1 MSFPLYQQ
9 LDAMDCGPS
18 CLRMV
23 AAHHGRQY
31 TLEYLRDL
39 SAIGRG
45 GVSLRG
51 ISEGA
56 ETIGM
61 RTLAASLPFKT
72 LRDDVP
78 LPCIVHWDQ
87 NHFVVVYKV
96 TRSRV
101 YVADPESGLLTY
113 KRRDFLR
120 GWIPHVQDPTDET
133 RGILLL
139 LEPTPTFME
148 HEGRDAAEKRG
159 LSFFYSYLL
168 PHKKL
173 LFQLVIGF
181 LFFSVLE
188 LVFPFLTQA
197 VVDYGIGN
205 QDMQFI
211 YVLLAAQ
218 LMLTFSQGIGDM
230 IRSWIMLHVGSRIS
244 ISLISDFLNK
254 LLKLPIA
261 FFDTRTAGDIMQ
273 RIEDHERINRLL
285 TSGSLDVVS
294 SVFRFFIFG
303 TVLAFYNLPI
313 LGVYLGITVVSAC
326 YLLLFL
332 KRRRVLDTKQFSLDA
347 KEQDKLVEL
356 VTASQ
361 EIKIQGIEKEK
372 RWEWESINARMFKL
386 AIQRHILRQTESGGT
401 LFLSQIRNVLVV
413 FLAARAVISGD
424 MTLGMMLSTQ
434 YMLGQLSSPIRQLT
448 SLIHSG
454 QDAKLSLERMQE
466 VYHQKEDED
475 YTRKKLH
482 HFPESRSLALR
493 DDTFRYPGAGNK
505 DVLKNVHLEIP
516 EGKITAIVG
525 ASGGGKTT
533 LLKLL
538 LNLYLPSSGEI
549 QLGQT
554 PLRAFDSRAWR
565 DRCGVVMQD
574 GFIFSYTIGRN
585 ITCHGENP
593 DRMALHEA
601 VTLANLDEWTSSLP
615 NGLDTKIGNDGQ
627 DISGGQKQR
636 LLIAR
641 AIYRNPEFVFLDE
654 ATSSLDARTEYAIM
668 HNLANFV
675 RGRTV
680 VVIAHRL
687 STVKNADQIV
697 VLDGGEVAES
707 GTHDQLV
714 AARGSY
720 WELVRNQLELAAEKG
735 EVPLDTSKRCP
746 RRNNPENQRR
756 KIASRPRRLRC
767 RPPPPAFPPSPIS
780 LSPRSRPSNT
790 LRRRR
795 PPPWRRFPWLLR
807 PDSLPFPA

>member
-1 MSFPLYQQ
+1 MCSCREIVRGTETTRPRMSFPLYQQ

-18 CLRMV
+18 CLRMI

-39 SAIGRG
+39 CAIGKG

-51 ISEGA
+51 ISEGG

-72 LRDDVP
+72 LRDEVP

-87 NHFVVVYKV
+87 NHFVVVYKI
-96 TRSRV
+96 TRNKV
-101 YVADPESGLLTY
+101 YVADPENGLLTY
-113 KRRDFLR
+113 DHKEFLN
-120 GWIPHVQDPTDET
+120 GWIPHEQNPTDET
-133 RGILLL
+133 PGILLL

-148 HEGRDAAEKRG
+148 HEGRDETEKRG
-159 LSFFYSYLL
+159 LSFFFNYLI

-173 LFQLVIGF
+173 LIQLAIGF
-181 LFFSVLE
+181 FFFSVLE

-211 YVLLAAQ
+211 YVLLGAQ
-218 LMLTFSQGIGDM
+218 LMLTLSQGVGDM
-230 IRSWIMLHVGSRIS
+230 IRSWLMLHVGSRIS

-254 LLKLPIA
+254 LLKLPIS
-261 FFDTRTAGDIMQ
+261 FFDTRTVGDIMQ
-273 RIEDHERINRLL
+273 RIEDHERVNSLL

-294 SVFRFFIFG
+294 SIFRFFIFG
-303 TVLAFYNLPI
+303 TVLAFYNLTI
-313 LGVYLGITVVSAC
+313 LGVYLGFTLISAA

-332 KRRRVLDTKQFSLDA
+332 KRRRLLDTKRFALDA

-356 VTASQ
+356 VNASQ

-372 RWEWESINARMFKL
+372 RWEWEGINARMFKL
-386 AIQRHILRQTESGGT
+386 AIQRLILRQTQSGGT
-401 LFLSQIRNVLVV
+401 LILSQIRNVLVV

-434 YMLGQLSSPIRQLT
+434 YMLGQLSSPIRRLT

-475 YTRKKLH
+475 YTQKKLH
-482 HFPESRSLALR
+482 HFPESRSLTLR
-493 DDTFRYPGAGNK
+493 DVTFRYPGAGNK
-505 DVLKNVHLEIP
+505 DVLKTINLEVP
-516 EGKITAIVG
+516 DGKVTAIVG

-538 LNLYLPSSGEI
+538 LNLYQPSSGDIRLE
-549 QLGQT
+549 QT
-554 PLRAFDSRAWR
+554 PLSAFDSRAWR

-574 GFIFSYTIGRN
+574 GFIFSDTIGRN
-585 ITCHGENP
+585 ITCHAENP
-593 DRMALHEA
+593 DRLALHNA
-601 VTLANLDEWTSSLP
+601 TTLANLEEWLDSLP
-615 NGLDTKIGNDGQ
+615 NGLATKIGNDGQ

-641 AIYRNPEFVFLDE
+641 AIYRNPEFVLLDE
-654 ATSSLDARTEYAIM
+654 ATSSLDAKTEYAIM
-668 HNLANFV
+668 HNLASFV

-697 VLDGGEVAES
+697 VLHEGEVAET

-714 AARGSY
+714 ANCGPY
-720 WELVRNQLELAAEKG
+720 WELVKNQLELAAE
-735 EVPLDTSKRCP
+735 
-746 RRNNPENQRR
+746 
-756 KIASRPRRLRC
+756 
-767 RPPPPAFPPSPIS
+767 
-780 LSPRSRPSNT
+780 
-790 LRRRR
+790 
-795 PPPWRRFPWLLR
+795 
-807 PDSLPFPA
+807 